1 MLQHIVFVKFYFNL
15 HLFNF
20 IVLVS
25 MSDFRFLPYQD
36 ICQIHVRYLRYM
48 PFYLFKPFVM
58 FLMCILIFYQL
69 WQQSFLV
76 QDKCS
81 FLYLYLIT
89 TNGYFSP
96 MDTAVFLMAGSEF
109 DVNNMKAWIHSALY
123 QWFRLLVAWLQQVPV
138 PVSTPVSH
146 LLISQD

>member
-1 MLQHIVFVKFYFNL
+1 
-15 HLFNF
+15 
-20 IVLVS
+20 
-25 MSDFRFLPYQD
+25 
-36 ICQIHVRYLRYM
+36 M

-69 WQQSFLV
+69 WQKNSQV

-89 TNGYFSP
+89 TNGCFSP

-123 QWFRLLVAWLQQVPV
+123 QWFRLLAAWLQQVPV